1 MTNISLITEYTAD
14 GIIYTDEHGIVIGR
28 TTQVKNAEGFNY
40 YIFEELVKTD
50 LIGCKKVALLSVGE
64 WLALACKEEFDAQ
77 IKAETRLRD
86 YHAKV
91 VSLMAQFRPGEV
103 ITLTDGEAE
112 TVKMGDLYAVGPN
125 DCAMQIMSDRW
136 DRDAEESEGAAL
148 NRDAKG
154 NWIGDVANENG
165 WTP

>member
-1 MTNISLITEYTAD
+1 MTNISLITEYTPE
-14 GIIYTDEHGIVIGR
+14 GITYTDELGVVIGR
-28 TTQVKNAEGFNY
+28 TSQRKDHSGFNY

-50 LIGCKKVALLSVGE
+50 LIGVKKLSLLSVGE

-91 VSLMAQFRPGEV
+91 VSLMAQFRPGEA

-136 DRDAEESEGAAL
+136 DRAADESEAA
-148 NRDAKG
+148 AQ
-154 NWIGDVANENG
+154 VSA
-165 WTP
+165 